1 MDTFELLQEQ
11 HRHVEDLL
19 DALEGVD
26 AEGSGDLVAR
36 LQGALSLHHR
46 LEALHLHPL
55 VLRLEGRL
63 RARQDEEDHLTLHE
77 LAQELEEQTPGSADW
92 LARLVALRDV
102 LVAHV
107 HDEESAVLGAVEQ
120 SLTPLERDDVARS
133 LERSLAE
140 LRRRA
145 AEDGPEP
152 PLVSDE
158 ALLDP
163 AALGPDWRV

>member
-1 MDTFELLQEQ
+1 MLQEQ
-11 HRHVEDLL
+11 HRHMEDLL

-26 AEGSGDLVAR
+26 ADGSGDLVAR
-36 LQGALSLHHR
+36 LQAALALHHR

-55 VLRLEGRL
+55 VARLEGRV

-77 LAQELEEQTPGSADW
+77 LAQELEEHPPGSADW

-107 HDEESAVLGAVEQ
+107 HDEESALLDAVEQ
-120 SLTPLERDDVARS
+120 SLTALERDDVARA
-133 LERSLAE
+133 LERSVAE

-145 AEDGPEP
+145 AEDGPAL
-152 PLVSDE
+152 PLGSDG
-158 ALLDP
+158 AVLDP
-163 AALGPDWRV
+163 TAHGPDWRV